1 MYQKDNLKLKFTLL
15 LDKGGKKRKQKLMKR
30 EEKIKRKK
38 QKRINK
44 KRVGK
49 GRKKIK
55 GLIVQMDDYGK
66 KERNWKIHKRQ
77 RG

>member
-1 MYQKDNLKLKFTLL
+1 MAIYKV
-15 LDKGGKKRKQKLMKR
+15 QKLMKR
-30 EEKIKRKK
+30 EEKIKREKK
-38 QKRINK
+38 EKRINKK

-55 GLIVQMDDYGK
+55 GIIVQMDDYGK
-66 KERNWKIHKRQ
+66 KEGNWKMIHKRQ